1 MDRWW
6 PRQQTGC
13 RQEESPTPED
23 ARMSAQSQMWEIV
36 IAILV
41 PLLVMSAALLMERVE
56 RHTVG
61 AATSRGHRGMQRP
74 E

>member
-1 MDRWW
+1 M
-6 PRQQTGC
+6 P
-13 RQEESPTPED
+13 
-23 ARMSAQSQMWEIV
+23 AQSPMWEII

-61 AATSRGHRGMQRP
+61 AATSRGHRGGQQSP

>member
-1 MDRWW
+1 M
-6 PRQQTGC
+6 P
-13 RQEESPTPED
+13 
-23 ARMSAQSQMWEIV
+23 AQSQMWEIV

-61 AATSRGHRGMQRP
+61 AATSQGHRGMQRP